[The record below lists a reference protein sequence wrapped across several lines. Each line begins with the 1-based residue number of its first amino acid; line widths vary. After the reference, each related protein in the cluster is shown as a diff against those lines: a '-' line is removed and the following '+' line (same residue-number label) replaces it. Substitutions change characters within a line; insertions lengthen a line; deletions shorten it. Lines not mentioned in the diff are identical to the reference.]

1 MVRLELISITL
12 RLNKLPRSG
21 FVQLVHRRHC
31 RLFPNF
37 RGIDDYVGYTAL
49 WTNPTSFHL

>member
-21 FVQLVHRRHC
+21 FVQQL
-31 RLFPNF
+31 LYELPFFDPLDL
-37 RGIDDYVGYTAL
+37 I
-49 WTNPTSFHL
+49 